1 MLSFSFSFF
10 LLVLSI
16 LFLVCIDVG
25 LALECNYPVVTITVA
40 QLPGAANF
48 TNIQGAINHVPDN
61 NQWFRILVQAGN
73 YSEQVKVDRPC
84 IILEGDTHGGG
95 TIIKFS
101 AIPVDNPT
109 FYLTQ
114 KGENF
119 VAKRINF
126 MNTFNYAKYRVDGY
140 NRTMNGKWG
149 MNDPEIKPA
158 VAALVMGDKASF
170 YYCNFYGVQDTLWD
184 QQGRH
189 FYQNCRI
196 EGLCDFIWGNA
207 QSYYENCDLVSQGA
221 GFITAQGRD
230 TEDETTG
237 FVFYGGTVTGIGP
250 TYLGRAYRS
259 HSRVIFHNTTFD
271 HIIHPLGWDAW
282 YYKHHE
288 ANFTYAEIEC
298 NAGLNETGKGMEKT
312 IDDRDIP
319 KFTTYSFINDPEKWM
334 NNQPH

>member
-1 MLSFSFSFF
+1 
-10 LLVLSI
+10 
-16 LFLVCIDVG
+16 
-25 LALECNYPVVTITVA
+25 
-40 QLPGAANF
+40 
-48 TNIQGAINHVPDN
+48 
-61 NQWFRILVQAGN
+61 
-73 YSEQVKVDRPC
+73 
-84 IILEGDTHGGG
+84 
-95 TIIKFS
+95 
-101 AIPVDNPT
+101 
-109 FYLTQ
+109 
-114 KGENF
+114 
-119 VAKRINF
+119 
-126 MNTFNYAKYRVDGY
+126 
-140 NRTMNGKWG
+140 MNGKWG

-230 TEDETTG
+230 AEDETTG

-334 NNQPH
+334 NNQPHPNTIHVTKGINSGMGTFLLNPHKFNSCFWGLFFLGCFFIWVSVCLSSLLGQWFCFFILLIYLLSLPSKKRKRKIHVTIYYTIYKRLQLMHPYYHHVLPNCPPPGRKINFHLVISVVRDYGRLIICCVLFKTVFGL